1 MSILDQI
8 GGEKLPSAFSKDS
21 VIGET
26 VTGTIVKAEVRQ
38 MRDFATNKPEVWDDG
53 NPKNQVVITLDPGNG
68 EHVGVYVKAWGVNAQ
83 NLKDAVL
90 AAGMSDLDRGATF
103 TATFAR
109 EIPSDTRGFSPTK
122 VYEFALKPASSTGG
136 LFSDTTTNEATPPAP
151 APAPAAAPAAGA
163 GEQPIADQILALHA
177 AGIGQEQIVAALGSN
192 PAINANVVAAVI
204 ANAA

>member
-1 MSILDQI
+1 MTSILDSL
-8 GGEKLPSAFSKDS
+8 GGEKLPSAFGKDS
-21 VIGET
+21 AIGET

-38 MRDFATNKPEVWDDG
+38 MRDLATNKPEVWDDG

-90 AAGMSDLDRGATF
+90 AAGMTDLDRGAEF

-122 VYEFALKPASSTGG
+122 VYEFELKPASNTAG
-136 LFSDTTTNEATPPAP
+136 LFAQTEQPAPPAQAEP
-151 APAPAAAPAAGA
+151 TPAPAAQATAGA
-163 GEQPIADQILALHA
+163 PTVVEQIKQLHA
-177 AGIGQEQIVAALGSN
+177 AGLTPDQIKAALGDN
-192 PAINANVVAAVI
+192 PAVNDQVIAAVT
-204 ANAA
+204 AA